1 VIGGPENALAPNEV
15 DGAHGRSL
23 ECTKWYASH
32 PSPLL
37 MQGATIRLR
46 PTASVEVHKRSA
58 IVFEDLN
65 YEELKRRANV
75 RLPDRVVATLES
87 RGKRRSVSAGEILYR
102 VDDRQYSFVHAISAT
117 LQVRDP
123 DGLVLG
129 VMEPGQFTGEFGM
142 LLGQTAFADCVA
154 IASGEVLLVSPQT
167 IAELVQIDPE
177 VSDVLLPAFAARRLL
192 LMQRQQGTLTIVGM
206 EGAPGLQRLL
216 EYAER
221 NRIPYRWLN
230 PADSSQRSE
239 IEARGLDGSGVKV
252 VVRGRHVLRE
262 PPVAE
267 VARALGVEL
276 AAGHHEPADLI
287 IAGAGPAGFSAAV
300 YGASEGL
307 RTTLF
312 DDVAI
317 GGQSAASSRIENFLG
332 FPTGV
337 SGADLAFRA
346 ELQAIKFGAR
356 VVVPRRAQS
365 LQRSDRPGFYEV
377 TLDDGSRVLGR
388 SVVVATG
395 ARYRKLG
402 VPGEE
407 RFQGAGLYYAATEL
421 EARTCKDQEVVVVG
435 GGNSAGQA
443 AMFLA
448 SRAACV
454 RLVHRGRV
462 LSDSMSQYLIDR
474 LHHAANVSIETG
486 SQVIELSGDEHLR
499 ALKISDAGGLLVERH
514 VGGLFIMIGADPC
527 TGWLKG
533 AVRLDD
539 RGFILTGE
547 ACGAAAPTPLN
558 VFQTSLAGV
567 FAVGDVRSGS
577 VKRVASAVGEG
588 SVVVQAIHA
597 RLASFRQAEAR
608 GPVTL

>member
-1 VIGGPENALAPNEV
+1 
-15 DGAHGRSL
+15 
-23 ECTKWYASH
+23 
-32 PSPLL
+32 
-37 MQGATIRLR
+37 
-46 PTASVEVHKRSA
+46 
-58 IVFEDLN
+58 VFEDLN
-65 YEELKRRANV
+65 YEELKRRANE
-75 RLPDRVVATLES
+75 RVPQRVLATLEAH
-87 RGKRRSVSAGEILYR
+87 GERRSVSAGDVLYR
-102 VDDRQYSFVHAISAT
+102 ADDRGAPFIYLISAI
-117 LQVRDP
+117 LQIRDP

-129 VMEPGQFTGEFGM
+129 TMEPGQFTGEFGL
-142 LLGQTAFADCVA
+142 LLGQTVFADCIVVTA
-154 IASGEVLLVSPQT
+154 GEVLLVEPQT
-167 IAELVQIDPE
+167 IAELVQVDPE
-177 VSDVLLPAFAARRLL
+177 VSDFLLPAFAARRLL
-192 LMQRQQGTLTIVGM
+192 LMQRQQGTLTLVGY
-206 EGAPGLQRLL
+206 ERAPALQRVL

-221 NRIPYRWLN
+221 NRIPYRWLD
-230 PADSSQRSE
+230 PADPSQREE
-239 IEARGLDGSGVKV
+239 IRSRGLEGSQVKV
-252 VVRGRHVLRE
+252 VVRGRHVLNE
-262 PPVAE
+262 PSVAE
-267 VARALGVEL
+267 VARSLGLEL
-276 AAGHHEPADLI
+276 AANHGEPVDLI

-307 RTTLF
+307 RTVLF

-356 VVVPRRAQS
+356 VAVPRRAQK
-365 LQRSDRPGFYEV
+365 LQRSNRPGYYEIA
-377 TLDDGSRVLGR
+377 LDDGTTLLGR
-388 SVVVATG
+388 SVVIATG

-402 VPGEE
+402 VPEEE

-421 EARTCKDQEVVVVG
+421 EARTCKDKEVVVVG

-448 SRAACV
+448 SRASCV
-454 RLVHRGRV
+454 RLIHRGRD
-462 LSDSMSQYLIDR
+462 LSDSMSQYLIER
-474 LHHAANVSIETG
+474 LRRAANVR
-486 SQVIELSGDEHLR
+486 IELQSQIVGLSGEEHLR
-499 ALKISDAGGLLVERH
+499 GVKILDGAGKVTERS
-514 VGGLFIMIGADPC
+514 VSGLFIMIGADPC

-547 ACGAAAPTPLN
+547 DCGTDAAVPFN

-597 RLASFRQAEAR
+597 RLASIRQAEGR
-608 GPVTL
+608 EPVTI

>member
-1 VIGGPENALAPNEV
+1 
-15 DGAHGRSL
+15 
-23 ECTKWYASH
+23 
-32 PSPLL
+32 
-37 MQGATIRLR
+37 M
-46 PTASVEVHKRSA
+46 
-58 IVFEDLN
+58 FEDLN
-65 YEELKRRANV
+65 YEELRRRANAQ
-75 RLPDRVVATLES
+75 LPSRVVATLEA
-87 RGKRRSVSAGEILYR
+87 RGERRSVVAGETIYS
-102 VDDRQYSFVHAISAT
+102 VDDRQYPLAYSISTT
-117 LQVRDP
+117 LQLRDP

-129 VMEPGQFTGEFGM
+129 TMEPGQFSGEFGL

-154 IASGEVLLVSPQT
+154 VAPGEVLLVAPQT
-167 IAELVQIDPE
+167 IAELVQVDPE

-192 LMQRQQGTLTIVGM
+192 LMRRQQGTLALVGP
-206 EGAPGLQRLL
+206 ERSAPLQRLL

-221 NRIPYRWLN
+221 NRIPCRWLN
-230 PADSSQRSE
+230 PADATQSE
-239 IEARGLDGSGVKV
+239 EIRARGLDGSSVKV
-252 VVRGRHVLRE
+252 VIRGRHVLKE
-262 PPVAE
+262 PSVTE
-267 VARALGVEL
+267 VARALGLEL
-276 AAGHHEPADLI
+276 AGGNGEAADLI

-307 RTTLF
+307 RTILF

-356 VVVPRRAQS
+356 VAVPRRAQR
-365 LQRSDRPGFYEV
+365 LQRSARAGYYEV
-377 TLDDGSRVLGR
+377 TLDDGSCLLARA
-388 SVVVATG
+388 VVIATG

-402 VPGEE
+402 VPEEE
-407 RFQGAGLYYAATEL
+407 RFVGAGLYYAATEL
-421 EARTCKDQEVVVVG
+421 EARSCKDQEVVVVG

-448 SRAACV
+448 SRASCV
-454 RLVHRGRV
+454 RLVHRGRD

-474 LHHAANVSIETG
+474 LRHAANVTIETD
-486 SQVIELSGDEHLR
+486 SRVVELCGGDHLR
-499 ALKISDAGGLLVERH
+499 SVRIRDGQGQVAERP

-527 TGWLKG
+527 TDWLKSS
-533 AVRLDD
+533 VRLDN
-539 RGFILTGE
+539 RGFVLTGE
-547 ACGAAAPTPLN
+547 DCGADAAVPFN
-558 VFQTSLAGV
+558 VFQTNLPGV

-597 RLASFRQAEAR
+597 RLAALRQAESRA
-608 GPVTL
+608 PVSL

>member
-1 VIGGPENALAPNEV
+1 
-15 DGAHGRSL
+15 
-23 ECTKWYASH
+23 
-32 PSPLL
+32 
-37 MQGATIRLR
+37 
-46 PTASVEVHKRSA
+46 
-58 IVFEDLN
+58 
-65 YEELKRRANV
+65 
-75 RLPDRVVATLES
+75 RVLATLEAH
-87 RGKRRSVSAGEILYR
+87 GERRLVAGGETLYR
-102 VDDRQYSFVHAISAT
+102 VEDRQYPLVYAISAT
-117 LQVRDP
+117 LQIRDP

-129 VMEPGQFTGEFGM
+129 VMEPGQFTGELALFF
-142 LLGQTAFADCVA
+142 GQTSFADC
-154 IASGEVLLVSPQT
+154 IAVMPGEVLVVAPQT
-167 IAELVQIDPE
+167 ITELVQVDPE

-192 LMQRQQGTLTIVGM
+192 LMRRQQGTLTLVGH
-206 EGAPGLQRLL
+206 EGAPALRRLL

-230 PADSSQRSE
+230 PADPVQNEE
-239 IEARGLDGSGVKV
+239 IRARALEGSAVKV
-252 VVRGRHVLRE
+252 VVRGGRVLQE
-262 PPVAE
+262 PSVAE
-267 VARALGVEL
+267 VARALGLEL
-276 AAGHHEPADLI
+276 AAGDGDPVDLI
-287 IAGAGPAGFSAAV
+287 IAGAGPAGLSAAV

-307 RTTLF
+307 RTILF

-356 VVVPRRAQS
+356 VSVPRRAQK
-365 LQRSDRPGFYEV
+365 LQISTRPGYYEV
-377 TLDDGSRVLGR
+377 TLDDGTNLLGR
-388 SVVVATG
+388 SVVIATG

-402 VPGEE
+402 VPEEE

-421 EARTCKDQEVVVVG
+421 EARTCKGREVVVAG

-448 SRAACV
+448 SRASCV
-454 RLVHRGRV
+454 RLVHRGRD
-462 LSDSMSQYLIDR
+462 LSDSMSQYLIER
-474 LHHAANVSIETG
+474 LRHAANVSIETG
-486 SQVIELSGDEHLR
+486 SQVIELSGDDHLR
-499 ALKISDAGGLLVERH
+499 SVKIRDGEGHVAERS
-514 VGGLFIMIGADPC
+514 VAGLFIMIGADPC
-527 TGWLKG
+527 TGWVKN

-547 ACGAAAPTPLN
+547 DCGADAAVPFN
-558 VFQTSLAGV
+558 VFQTNLPGV

-597 RLASFRQAEAR
+597 RLASLRQAEAP

>member
-1 VIGGPENALAPNEV
+1 
-15 DGAHGRSL
+15 
-23 ECTKWYASH
+23 
-32 PSPLL
+32 
-37 MQGATIRLR
+37 
-46 PTASVEVHKRSA
+46 
-58 IVFEDLN
+58 VFEDLN
-65 YEELKRRANV
+65 YEELKRRANE
-75 RLPDRVVATLES
+75 RLPDRVVATLEA
-87 RGKRRSVSAGEILYR
+87 RGERRSVAAGETLYR
-102 VDDRQYSFVHAISAT
+102 VDDRQYPFIYAISAT
-117 LQVRDP
+117 LQIRDP

-129 VMEPGQFTGEFGM
+129 LMDPGQFTGELA
-142 LLGQTAFADCVA
+142 LLFGQTAFADC
-154 IASGEVLLVSPQT
+154 IAVKPGEVLVVAPQT

-192 LMQRQQGTLTIVGM
+192 LMQRQQGTLTIVGR
-206 EGAPGLQRLL
+206 EGSPLLQRLL
-216 EYAER
+216 EFAER
-221 NRIPYRWLN
+221 NRIPYRWLD
-230 PADSSQRSE
+230 PADPSQGEQIR
-239 IEARGLDGSGVKV
+239 ARALESAGVQV
-252 VVRGRHVLRE
+252 IVRGRHVLHE
-262 PPVAE
+262 PSVAE
-267 VARALGVEL
+267 VARALGLEL
-276 AAGHHEPADLI
+276 AADHSDPVDLI

-307 RTTLF
+307 RTILF

-317 GGQSAASSRIENFLG
+317 GGQAAASSRIENFLG

-356 VVVPRRAQS
+356 VALPRRAQK
-365 LQRSDRPGFYEV
+365 LQRSARPGYYEV
-377 TLDDGSRVLGR
+377 TLDDGRTLLGR
-388 SVVVATG
+388 AVVIATG

-402 VPGEE
+402 VPEEE

-421 EARTCKDQEVVVVG
+421 EARTCKGQEVVVVG

-448 SRAACV
+448 SRASCV
-454 RLVHRGRV
+454 RLVHRGRD
-462 LSDSMSQYLIDR
+462 LSDSMSQYLIER
-474 LHHAANVSIETG
+474 LRHAANVSIETG
-486 SQVIELSGDEHLR
+486 SQVIELSGAEHLR
-499 ALKISDAGGLLVERH
+499 SVKIRDGEGCVAERS

-527 TGWLKG
+527 TGWVKD

-547 ACGAAAPTPLN
+547 DCGADAAVPFN
-558 VFQTSLAGV
+558 VFQTNLTGV

-597 RLASFRQAEAR
+597 RLASLREAEAR
-608 GPVTL
+608 QPVTL